1 MKIEQLASQRRSPS
15 VSAPEQNPEPVLAQP
30 SEVWIDS
37 PKGVGFRRTLS
48 RRFNKSIRQ
57 SWSSSRRNSALEENL
72 DEEEDSE
79 PSSPSSLEKVKRAS
93 KRRDWSDELD
103 EDDICL

>member
-1 MKIEQLASQRRSPS
+1 MQIEQLASQRRSPS
-15 VSAPEQNPEPVLAQP
+15 VSPPAQNTEPALAQP
-30 SEVWIDS
+30 SEVWIES

-57 SWSSSRRNSALEENL
+57 SWSSSRRNSALEEIP
-72 DEEEDSE
+72 DEEEPE
-79 PSSPSSLEKVKRAS
+79 PSSPSSLEKVKKAS

-103 EDDICL
+103 EDDIYL

>member
-1 MKIEQLASQRRSPS
+1 MQIEQLASQRRSPS

-57 SWSSSRRNSALEENL
+57 SWSSSRRNSALEEIP
-72 DEEEDSE
+72 DEEEPE
-79 PSSPSSLEKVKRAS
+79 PSSPSSLEKVKKAS

-103 EDDICL
+103 EDDIYL